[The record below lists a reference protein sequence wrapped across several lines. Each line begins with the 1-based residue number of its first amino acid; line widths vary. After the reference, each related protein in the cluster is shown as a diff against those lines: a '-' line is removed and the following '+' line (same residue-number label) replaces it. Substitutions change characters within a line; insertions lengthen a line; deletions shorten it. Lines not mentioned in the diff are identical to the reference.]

1 MENLDYIKDIIERFE
16 KQIENINKAKSSAD
30 ISEAERELVPIMKDL
45 QLAIPRLGIDV
56 AKLTRQR
63 RMEIR

>member
-1 MENLDYIKDIIERFE
+1 MENLDYIKSIIARFE
-16 KQIENINKAKSSAD
+16 KQVENINNAKTSND

-56 AKLTRQR
+56 AQLTRKR
-63 RMEIR
+63 RVELR